1 MKKLINKYYI
11 ITFLVLLLPFF
22 FSSAVSAETAQ
33 IDDINFKN
41 ADVQEVLRSIAKIF
55 DKNVVLD
62 NSVSGDITITLEKVG
77 FEEALKLITNAKGLS
92 YKVDKNT
99 IFVASPERIE
109 SLYDSQETNVI
120 NLKFLNSSETKEIIN
135 SIYDNLRVST
145 LPNEDQL
152 LIKGNKEEI
161 NKAIDLIKK
170 IDKENDEQSES
181 KKNYEII
188 DIESNNY
195 SLISGSLKSI
205 YPDLELI
212 TGDNKNKIVLY
223 GEKAKVSEAKE
234 IIDRLDVKK
243 VSESED
249 EEKES
254 EDMEINVTKRDII
267 DYIPLED
274 IENIIENNFSDLNI
288 STNPQ
293 FREVILKGE
302 SSIVN
307 EAISFLEEI
316 DRPQRQVMI
325 EVRVEEISRSDVE
338 ELGLNSLNEENDES
352 DSSFPKISFIK
363 EEEILEAVN
372 LEWSGV
378 FDYLNRN
385 SKSET
390 LANPH
395 LITLNGKEGRLLI
408 GDRIPVKTSEGEGE
422 ESINY
427 IEAGINLSFEP
438 WISQD
443 DIIRLEV
450 QPEVSSL
457 GEEKYEGYPVIQT
470 REVETTLNLKNG
482 ETFVIGGLIQEED
495 KMSESKIPYLSE
507 MPILG
512 KLFSR
517 ENEDKSRT
525 ELLIFITPKIINNYE
540 NEDTEVEFDYL
551 NN

>member
-11 ITFLVLLLPFF
+11 ITILVLLLPFF

-77 FEEALKLITNAKGLS
+77 FEEALKLITNAKDLS
-92 YKVDKNT
+92 YKEDKNT

-109 SLYDSQETNVI
+109 SLYDSQETNII
-120 NLKFLNSSETKEIIN
+120 NLKTLNSSEAKETIN
-135 SIYDNLRVST
+135 NIYDNLRVST

-161 NKAIDLIKK
+161 NKAVDLFKK
-170 IDKENDEQSES
+170 IDKENEEKSES

-195 SLISGSLKSI
+195 SLISDSLKSI

-212 TGDNKNKIVLY
+212 TGDNKNKIVLF
-223 GEKAKVSEAKE
+223 GEKAKISEAKE

-243 VSESED
+243 ASESND

-254 EDMEINVTKRDII
+254 EDMEINVTKRNTI
-267 DYIPLED
+267 DYIPIED
-274 IENIIENNFSDLNI
+274 IEKIIEDNFSDLNI
-288 STNPQ
+288 SKNPQ
-293 FREVILKGE
+293 FKEVILKGE
-302 SSIVN
+302 SSKVD

-338 ELGLNSLNEENDES
+338 ELGLNSLNEENEES
-352 DSSFPKISFIK
+352 DSSFPKISFVK
-363 EEEILEAVN
+363 EEEVLEAVN

-408 GDRIPVKTSEGEGE
+408 GDRIPVKTSEGEGG
-422 ESINY
+422 ESIDY

-457 GEEKYEGYPVIQT
+457 GEEKYEGYPTIQT
-470 REVETTLNLKNG
+470 REVETTLNLKDG

-495 KMSESKIPYLSE
+495 KISESKIPYLSE

-540 NEDTEVEFDYL
+540 NEDTEGEYDDL